1 MSKTRSVIVAIFL
14 LVIGAMFVVAC
25 GGDDDDAK
33 TSATANQQSS
43 STAAASTTPAGGAAT
58 TAAAAATTAAVVGTQ
73 PATGGITSSN
83 SCDLLT
89 QSELEDALGEPF
101 QEPVAVDVIDFGLA
115 GGGTAAVGG
124 CGFTSE
130 SYASSISLTYWY
142 APGQDDAI
150 QAMIELACGQGQE
163 SIPDLG
169 DRACWY
175 DDRHAQIQL
184 ASNGNFLD
192 IFATMSGDASDVLLT
207 LAKKA
212 VSKTS

>member
-1 MSKTRSVIVAIFL
+1 MNKTRSLIVAIFL

-25 GGDDDDAK
+25 GGGDDDDDA
-33 TSATANQQSS
+33 ATATNQQSG
-43 STAAASTTPAGGAAT
+43 STAAASTTPAGGTAT
-58 TAAAAATTAAVVGTQ
+58 TAAAAATTPAAVGTQ
-73 PATGGITSSN
+73 PAGGEITASD

-89 QSELEDALGEPF
+89 QSELEEALGEAV
-101 QEPVAVDVIDFGLA
+101 QEPVALEVENFPLS

-175 DDRHAQIQL
+175 DQQHAQIQL